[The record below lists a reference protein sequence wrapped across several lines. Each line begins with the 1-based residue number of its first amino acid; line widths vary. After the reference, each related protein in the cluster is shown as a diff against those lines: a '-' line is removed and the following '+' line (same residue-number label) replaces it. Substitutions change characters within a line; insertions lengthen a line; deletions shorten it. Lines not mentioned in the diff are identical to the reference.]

1 MTENDKP
8 YNISYVFYIQSVE
21 DFHNQLREFHRQ
33 DTAQEDEIDVED
45 LSVAEEMLQAI
56 GIATK

>member
-1 MTENDKP
+1 
-8 YNISYVFYIQSVE
+8 VFYIQSVE